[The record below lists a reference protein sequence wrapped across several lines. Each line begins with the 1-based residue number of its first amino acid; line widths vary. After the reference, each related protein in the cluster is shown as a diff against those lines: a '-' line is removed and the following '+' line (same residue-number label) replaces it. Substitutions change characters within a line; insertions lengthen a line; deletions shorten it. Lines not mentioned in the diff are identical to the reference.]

1 MSTRIAGPAFMAALL
16 CFGAAP
22 LVAQSAEMPPQVQQW
37 VAEVQQIQAQLE
49 PVRQEAMQDS
59 SLQRQHE
66 ELTRAMFEAMVAAD
80 AETEARLERM
90 QQIMVEAAQAR
101 QQGDN
106 DRVAALAPEAQALQA
121 QLDAAQRQA
130 LAQPAIDQRV
140 QAYRSALH
148 ARMAQIDAE
157 STSLIQRMEQ
167 LDAQIREA
175 MGGDA

>member
-1 MSTRIAGPAFMAALL
+1 MVTRMTAPALLAALF
-16 CFGAAP
+16 CAGAAP
-22 LVAQSAEMPPQVQQW
+22 VVAQDAELPPQVRQW
-37 VAEVQQIQAQLE
+37 VAEVQQIQEQLE

-59 SLQRQHE
+59 ALQQQHE

-80 AETEARLERM
+80 TGTEARLERM

-106 DRVAALAPEAQALQA
+106 ERVAALAPEAQALQA

-130 LAQPAIDQRV
+130 LANPAIDQRV
-140 QAYRSALH
+140 KAYRTALH
-148 ARMAQIDAE
+148 ARMAQIDAA
-157 STSLIQRMEQ
+157 SISLIQRMET

-175 MGGDA
+175 IGGGA